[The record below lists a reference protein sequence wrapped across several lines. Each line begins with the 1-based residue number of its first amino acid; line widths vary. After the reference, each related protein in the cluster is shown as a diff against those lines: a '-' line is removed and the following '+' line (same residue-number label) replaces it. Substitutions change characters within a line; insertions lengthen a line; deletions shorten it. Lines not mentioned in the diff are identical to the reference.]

1 MAKKPKQYY
10 WLKLKDDFFRQKEI
24 KKLRKIAG
32 GDTYTIIYL
41 KMLLLAIKEENKLYF
56 EGVEDE
62 FADELALELDEDE
75 ENVAMTLA
83 FLDKH
88 NLIEIVNDEEFF
100 LPQAEEMTGSESESA
115 ARVRRHREK
124 KKNPQLIEQKEPKSG
139 ALRQKQFRAK
149 KKCEEKQHI
158 PMIEDYLNNKRYNG
172 NYYLVLQRDKY
183 KCSICG
189 SIENLCVHHIDGY
202 DEHKPQNNDT
212 NKMIT
217 LCRHCHSNIH
227 AGVNIDEDI
236 LDSIDYFSNEMLPG
250 NVNVTQCNTDV
261 TPSNKNVTTEIE
273 KEKEIEI
280 DIELD
285 SKVEDTQSNKQ
296 TDIAEFSKLYE
307 QNIGTIN
314 QLTADWLIEM
324 SETIDFDLFKRGIEI
339 CTERGKL
346 NLGYLKGIIKRWLD
360 SNITTYEQLKA
371 YELQMKANKNSDNKN
386 YDIAKEKEKPSVVQ
400 LQPLDFSEVRKELEE
415 MGIEL

>member
-124 KKNPQLIEQKEPKSG
+124 KKMLQSNGK
-139 ALRQKQFRAK
+139 AL
-149 KKCEEKQHI
+149 
-158 PMIEDYLNNKRYNG
+158 
-172 NYYLVLQRDKY
+172 
-183 KCSICG
+183 
-189 SIENLCVHHIDGY
+189 
-202 DEHKPQNNDT
+202 
-212 NKMIT
+212 
-217 LCRHCHSNIH
+217 
-227 AGVNIDEDI
+227 
-236 LDSIDYFSNEMLPG
+236 
-250 NVNVTQCNTDV
+250 QCNTDV

-273 KEKEIEI
+273 IEKDKEIEK
-280 DIELD
+280 DIHTDID
-285 SKVEDTQSNKQ
+285 SKLVGKF
-296 TDIAEFSKLYE
+296 AKLYE
-307 QNIGTIN
+307 NNIGVIN
-314 QLTADWLIEM
+314 GVTSEWLIDI
-324 SETIDFDLFKRGIEI
+324 SKDIDYSLFKRAIEI
-339 CTERGKL
+339 CTERSKT
-346 NLGYLKGIIKRWLD
+346 NLGYLKGIINNWTNN
-360 SNITTYEQLKA
+360 NITTYDQLKA
-371 YELQMKANKNSDNKN
+371 YELQTKAKD
-386 YDIAKEKEKPSVVQ
+386 KPSQ
-400 LQPLDFSEVRKELEE
+400 DELNKQNLDFLDKIDEKFGL
-415 MGIEL
+415 

>member
-1 MAKKPKQYY
+1 MPKKPKQYY

-124 KKNPQLIEQKEPKSG
+124 KKMLQS
-139 ALRQKQFRAK
+139 
-149 KKCEEKQHI
+149 
-158 PMIEDYLNNKRYNG
+158 NG
-172 NYYLVLQRDKY
+172 K
-183 KCSICG
+183 
-189 SIENLCVHHIDGY
+189 
-202 DEHKPQNNDT
+202 
-212 NKMIT
+212 T
-217 LCRHCHSNIH
+217 L
-227 AGVNIDEDI
+227 
-236 LDSIDYFSNEMLPG
+236 
-250 NVNVTQCNTDV
+250 QCNTDV

-273 KEKEIEI
+273 IEKDKEIEKDIHTDIDSKSVGKFASLYEKNIGVINGVTSEWLI
-280 DIELD
+280 DI
-285 SKVEDTQSNKQ
+285 SNQ
-296 TDIAEFSKLYE
+296 
-307 QNIGTIN
+307 
-314 QLTADWLIEM
+314 
-324 SETIDFDLFKRGIEI
+324 IDYPLFKRAIEI
-339 CTERGKL
+339 CTERGKT
-346 NLGYLKGIIKRWLD
+346 NLGYLKGIINNWTNK
-360 SNITTYEQLKA
+360 NIHTMEQLQA
-371 YELQMKANKNSDNKN
+371 YKLQQGQDKSKQQSETGKFDSIKLKDEELSIEEMERQMKEWG
-386 YDIAKEKEKPSVVQ
+386 Y
-400 LQPLDFSEVRKELEE
+400 
-415 MGIEL
+415 

>member
-62 FADELALELDEDE
+62 FADELALELDEDG

-124 KKNPQLIEQKEPKSG
+124 KKMLQSNGK
-139 ALRQKQFRAK
+139 AL
-149 KKCEEKQHI
+149 
-158 PMIEDYLNNKRYNG
+158 
-172 NYYLVLQRDKY
+172 
-183 KCSICG
+183 
-189 SIENLCVHHIDGY
+189 
-202 DEHKPQNNDT
+202 
-212 NKMIT
+212 
-217 LCRHCHSNIH
+217 
-227 AGVNIDEDI
+227 
-236 LDSIDYFSNEMLPG
+236 
-250 NVNVTQCNTDV
+250 QCNTDV

-273 KEKEIEI
+273 IEIEKDKEIEK
-280 DIELD
+280 DIHTDID
-285 SKVEDTQSNKQ
+285 SKLVGKF
-296 TDIAEFSKLYE
+296 AKLYE
-307 QNIGTIN
+307 NNIGVIN
-314 QLTADWLIEM
+314 GVTSEWLIDI
-324 SETIDFDLFKRGIEI
+324 SKDIDYSLFKRAIEI
-339 CTERGKL
+339 CTERSKT
-346 NLGYLKGIIKRWLD
+346 NLGYLKGIINNWTNN
-360 SNITTYEQLKA
+360 NITTYDQLKA
-371 YELQMKANKNSDNKN
+371 YKLQQEQNKPRQQESAEKQNMDFLDRLEEKFKVSNGNDAIDPNSERYKRM
-386 YDIAKEKEKPSVVQ
+386 
-400 LQPLDFSEVRKELEE
+400 LELER
-415 MGIEL
+415 ELEGDD

>member
-124 KKNPQLIEQKEPKSG
+124 KKMLQSNGK
-139 ALRQKQFRAK
+139 AL
-149 KKCEEKQHI
+149 
-158 PMIEDYLNNKRYNG
+158 
-172 NYYLVLQRDKY
+172 
-183 KCSICG
+183 
-189 SIENLCVHHIDGY
+189 
-202 DEHKPQNNDT
+202 
-212 NKMIT
+212 
-217 LCRHCHSNIH
+217 
-227 AGVNIDEDI
+227 
-236 LDSIDYFSNEMLPG
+236 
-250 NVNVTQCNTDV
+250 QCNTDV
-261 TPSNKNVTTEIE
+261 TPSNKNVTTEKE
-273 KEKEIEI
+273 KEKEKEK
-280 DIELD
+280 ELD
-285 SKVEDTQSNKQ
+285 SKSIDKEKNQ
-296 TDIAEFSKLYE
+296 TDGQALSKFSKIYE
-307 QNIGTIN
+307 SNIGVIN
-314 QLTADWLIEM
+314 QLTGQWLIEM
-324 SETIDFDLFKRGIEI
+324 TETIDYPLFKRAIEI
-339 CTERGKL
+339 CTERGNL
-346 NLGYLKGIIKRWLD
+346 NLGYLKGVIKRWLD
-360 SNITTYEQLKA
+360 NNITTYDQLKA
-371 YELQMKANKNSDNKN
+371 YELQTKAKDKPRQQESAEKQNMDFLDRLEEKFKVSNGNDAIDPNSERYKRM
-386 YDIAKEKEKPSVVQ
+386 
-400 LQPLDFSEVRKELEE
+400 LELER
-415 MGIEL
+415 ELEGDE

>member
-124 KKNPQLIEQKEPKSG
+124 KKMLQSNGK
-139 ALRQKQFRAK
+139 AL
-149 KKCEEKQHI
+149 
-158 PMIEDYLNNKRYNG
+158 
-172 NYYLVLQRDKY
+172 
-183 KCSICG
+183 
-189 SIENLCVHHIDGY
+189 
-202 DEHKPQNNDT
+202 
-212 NKMIT
+212 
-217 LCRHCHSNIH
+217 
-227 AGVNIDEDI
+227 
-236 LDSIDYFSNEMLPG
+236 
-250 NVNVTQCNTDV
+250 QCNADV

-273 KEKEIEI
+273 IEKDKEIEK
-280 DIELD
+280 DIHTDID
-285 SKVEDTQSNKQ
+285 SKLVGKF
-296 TDIAEFSKLYE
+296 AKLYE
-307 QNIGTIN
+307 NNIGVIN
-314 QLTADWLIEM
+314 GVTSEWLIDI
-324 SETIDFDLFKRGIEI
+324 SKDIDYSLFKRAIEI
-339 CTERGKL
+339 CTERSKT
-346 NLGYLKGIIKRWLD
+346 NLGYLKGIINNWTNN
-360 SNITTYEQLKA
+360 NITTYDQLKA
-371 YELQMKANKNSDNKN
+371 YKLQQEQNKPRQQDELNKQD
-386 YDIAKEKEKPSVVQ
+386 
-400 LQPLDFSEVRKELEE
+400 LDFLDKIDEKFGL
-415 MGIEL
+415 

>member
-124 KKNPQLIEQKEPKSG
+124 KKMLQSNGK
-139 ALRQKQFRAK
+139 AL
-149 KKCEEKQHI
+149 
-158 PMIEDYLNNKRYNG
+158 
-172 NYYLVLQRDKY
+172 
-183 KCSICG
+183 
-189 SIENLCVHHIDGY
+189 
-202 DEHKPQNNDT
+202 
-212 NKMIT
+212 
-217 LCRHCHSNIH
+217 
-227 AGVNIDEDI
+227 
-236 LDSIDYFSNEMLPG
+236 
-250 NVNVTQCNTDV
+250 QCNTDV

-273 KEKEIEI
+273 IEKDKEIEK
-280 DIELD
+280 DIHTDID
-285 SKVEDTQSNKQ
+285 SKLVGKF
-296 TDIAEFSKLYE
+296 AKLYE
-307 QNIGTIN
+307 NNIGVIN
-314 QLTADWLIEM
+314 GVTSEWLIDI
-324 SETIDFDLFKRGIEI
+324 SKDIDYSLFKRAIEI
-339 CTERGKL
+339 CTERSKT
-346 NLGYLKGIIKRWLD
+346 NLGYLKGIINNWTNN
-360 SNITTYEQLKA
+360 NITTYDQLKA
-371 YELQMKANKNSDNKN
+371 YKLQQEQNKPRQQDELNKQD
-386 YDIAKEKEKPSVVQ
+386 
-400 LQPLDFSEVRKELEE
+400 LDFLDKIDEKFGL
-415 MGIEL
+415 

>member
-124 KKNPQLIEQKEPKSG
+124 KKMLQSNGK
-139 ALRQKQFRAK
+139 AL
-149 KKCEEKQHI
+149 
-158 PMIEDYLNNKRYNG
+158 
-172 NYYLVLQRDKY
+172 
-183 KCSICG
+183 
-189 SIENLCVHHIDGY
+189 
-202 DEHKPQNNDT
+202 
-212 NKMIT
+212 
-217 LCRHCHSNIH
+217 
-227 AGVNIDEDI
+227 
-236 LDSIDYFSNEMLPG
+236 
-250 NVNVTQCNTDV
+250 QCNTDV

-273 KEKEIEI
+273 IEKDKEIEK
-280 DIELD
+280 DIHTDID
-285 SKVEDTQSNKQ
+285 SKLVGKF
-296 TDIAEFSKLYE
+296 AKLYE
-307 QNIGTIN
+307 NNIGVIN
-314 QLTADWLIEM
+314 GVTSEWLIDISKE
-324 SETIDFDLFKRGIEI
+324 IDYPLFKRAIEI
-339 CTERGKL
+339 CTERSKT
-346 NLGYLKGIIKRWLD
+346 NLGYLKGIINNWTNN
-360 SNITTYEQLKA
+360 NITTYDQLKA
-371 YELQMKANKNSDNKN
+371 YKLQQEQNKPRQQDELNKQD
-386 YDIAKEKEKPSVVQ
+386 
-400 LQPLDFSEVRKELEE
+400 LDFLDKIDEKFGL
-415 MGIEL
+415 

>member
-1 MAKKPKQYY
+1 MPKKPKQYY

-124 KKNPQLIEQKEPKSG
+124 KKMLQS
-139 ALRQKQFRAK
+139 
-149 KKCEEKQHI
+149 
-158 PMIEDYLNNKRYNG
+158 NG
-172 NYYLVLQRDKY
+172 KVL
-183 KCSICG
+183 
-189 SIENLCVHHIDGY
+189 
-202 DEHKPQNNDT
+202 
-212 NKMIT
+212 
-217 LCRHCHSNIH
+217 
-227 AGVNIDEDI
+227 
-236 LDSIDYFSNEMLPG
+236 
-250 NVNVTQCNTDV
+250 QCNTDV

-273 KEKEIEI
+273 IEKDKEIEKDIHTDIDSKSVGKFANLYEKNIGLINGVTSEWLI
-280 DIELD
+280 DISDE
-285 SKVEDTQSNKQ
+285 
-296 TDIAEFSKLYE
+296 
-307 QNIGTIN
+307 
-314 QLTADWLIEM
+314 
-324 SETIDFDLFKRGIEI
+324 IDYPLFKRAIEI
-339 CTERGKL
+339 CTERGKT
-346 NLGYLKGIIKRWLD
+346 NLGYLKGIINNW
-360 SNITTYEQLKA
+360 
-371 YELQMKANKNSDNKN
+371 ANKN
-386 YDIAKEKEKPSVVQ
+386 IHTMEQ
-400 LQPLDFSEVRKELEE
+400 LQAYKLQQGQDKSKQQSETGKFDSIKLKDEELSIEE
-415 MGIEL
+415 MERQMKEWGY

>member
-124 KKNPQLIEQKEPKSG
+124 KKMLQSNGK
-139 ALRQKQFRAK
+139 AL
-149 KKCEEKQHI
+149 
-158 PMIEDYLNNKRYNG
+158 
-172 NYYLVLQRDKY
+172 
-183 KCSICG
+183 
-189 SIENLCVHHIDGY
+189 
-202 DEHKPQNNDT
+202 
-212 NKMIT
+212 
-217 LCRHCHSNIH
+217 
-227 AGVNIDEDI
+227 
-236 LDSIDYFSNEMLPG
+236 
-250 NVNVTQCNTDV
+250 QCNTDV

-273 KEKEIEI
+273 IEKDKEIEK
-280 DIELD
+280 DIHTDID
-285 SKVEDTQSNKQ
+285 SKLVGKF
-296 TDIAEFSKLYE
+296 AKLYE
-307 QNIGTIN
+307 NNIGVIN
-314 QLTADWLIEM
+314 GVTSEWLIDI
-324 SETIDFDLFKRGIEI
+324 SKDIDYLLFKRAIEI
-339 CTERGKL
+339 CTERSKT
-346 NLGYLKGIIKRWLD
+346 NLGYLKGIINNWTNN
-360 SNITTYEQLKA
+360 NIYTMEQLQA
-371 YELQMKANKNSDNKN
+371 YKLQQEQNKPRQQDELNKQD
-386 YDIAKEKEKPSVVQ
+386 
-400 LQPLDFSEVRKELEE
+400 LDFLDKIDEKFGL
-415 MGIEL
+415 

>member
-1 MAKKPKQYY
+1 MPKQYY
-10 WLKLKDDFFRQKEI
+10 WLKLKEDFFRQKEI
-24 KKLRKIAG
+24 KKLRRIAG

-41 KMLLLAIKEENKLYF
+41 KMLLLAIKDENKLYF
-56 EGVEDE
+56 EGVEDR

-83 FLDKH
+83 FLEKH
-88 NLIEIVNDEEFF
+88 NLIEIINEEEFF
-100 LPQAEEMTGSESESA
+100 LPQAKELTGSESESA

-124 KKNPQLIEQKEPKSG
+124 KKMLQSNGK
-139 ALRQKQFRAK
+139 AL
-149 KKCEEKQHI
+149 
-158 PMIEDYLNNKRYNG
+158 
-172 NYYLVLQRDKY
+172 
-183 KCSICG
+183 
-189 SIENLCVHHIDGY
+189 
-202 DEHKPQNNDT
+202 
-212 NKMIT
+212 
-217 LCRHCHSNIH
+217 
-227 AGVNIDEDI
+227 
-236 LDSIDYFSNEMLPG
+236 
-250 NVNVTQCNTDV
+250 QCNTDV
-261 TPSNKNVTTEIE
+261 TPSNKNVTTEKE
-273 KEKEIEI
+273 KEKEKEL

-285 SKVEDTQSNKQ
+285 IEQKQ
-296 TDIAEFSKLYE
+296 TNIQANELSEFSKLYE

-314 QLTADWLIEM
+314 QLTGAWLIEM

-386 YDIAKEKEKPSVVQ
+386 YDISKEKEKEKEKPSVVQ
-400 LQPLDFSEVRKELEE
+400 LQPFDFSEVRKELEE

>member
-124 KKNPQLIEQKEPKSG
+124 KKMLQSNGK
-139 ALRQKQFRAK
+139 AL
-149 KKCEEKQHI
+149 
-158 PMIEDYLNNKRYNG
+158 
-172 NYYLVLQRDKY
+172 
-183 KCSICG
+183 
-189 SIENLCVHHIDGY
+189 
-202 DEHKPQNNDT
+202 
-212 NKMIT
+212 
-217 LCRHCHSNIH
+217 
-227 AGVNIDEDI
+227 
-236 LDSIDYFSNEMLPG
+236 
-250 NVNVTQCNTDV
+250 QCNTDV
-261 TPSNKNVTTEIE
+261 TSSNKNVTTEIE
-273 KEKEIEI
+273 IEKDKEIEKDIHTDIDSKSVGKFASLYEKNIGVINGVTSEWLI
-280 DIELD
+280 DI
-285 SKVEDTQSNKQ
+285 SNQ
-296 TDIAEFSKLYE
+296 
-307 QNIGTIN
+307 
-314 QLTADWLIEM
+314 
-324 SETIDFDLFKRGIEI
+324 IDYPLFKRAIEI
-339 CTERGKL
+339 CTERGKT
-346 NLGYLKGIIKRWLD
+346 NLGYLKGIINNW
-360 SNITTYEQLKA
+360 SNKNIHTMEQLQA
-371 YELQMKANKNSDNKN
+371 YKLQQGQD
-386 YDIAKEKEKPSVVQ
+386 KPKQ
-400 LQPLDFSEVRKELEE
+400 QSETLN
-415 MGIEL
+415 